1 MGKINLAN
9 VMAELDEDL
18 VVEGV
23 KEQIA
28 DGVSAIEILAQLQQ
42 GMEKVGELYE
52 AGDYYLSELI
62 LSADVFTTAAGYLG
76 DTLAAGD
83 GQKTLGTVV
92 IGTVKDDIHDIGKNI
107 VATILSCK
115 GFKVVDLGVDVSI
128 FAFVEAVKIHKPEVV
143 GICCLLTTAFDVMRD
158 TVIAVKATY
167 PAAKILVGGGSV
179 DASVV
184 KYVHADGY
192 CRNAYDAVK
201 MANQYCGVNLA
212 QGVMSAEERI
222 AASINFGL

>member
-1 MGKINLAN
+1 MGKVDLAN

-28 DGVSAIEILAQLQQ
+28 AGVPAIEILVQLQQ
-42 GMEKVGELYE
+42 GMEKARELYE

-62 LSADVFTTAAGYLG
+62 LSADVFTIAVGYLG
-76 DTLAAGD
+76 DTLAAGA

-115 GFKVVDLGVDVSI
+115 GFNVIDLGVDVPI
-128 FAFVEAVKIHKPEVV
+128 IAFVEAVKKHKPTVV
-143 GICCLLTTAFDVMRD
+143 GICCLLTTTFDMMRD
-158 TVIAVKATY
+158 TVIAVKAAY
-167 PAAKILVGGGSV
+167 PMAKILVGGQSV
-179 DASVV
+179 NASVV
-184 KYVHADGY
+184 KYVHADDY
-192 CRNAYDAVK
+192 CKNVYDVVK
-201 MANQYCGVNLA
+201 MTKQYSRVN
-212 QGVMSAEERI
+212 
-222 AASINFGL
+222 